1 MPLFVNILAFQIGW
15 FACVLGAANSAP
27 LLGPAIVAAV
37 VALHL
42 SRSNQPAREMTLVL
56 AAGLLGAVWDSAL
69 VAAGWIQYPSGNVI
83 AGLAPYW
90 IVAMWMLLATTLNVS
105 LRWLRGRTALTVV
118 LGGLSGPLAFLAGA
132 GLGGVTFL
140 EPRSGLVAL
149 ALGWAVI
156 LPLLSVLSTR
166 LDGMALA
173 SAGERAHV

>member
-1 MPLFVNILAFQIGW
+1 MPLLVNILAFQIGW

-42 SRSNQPAREMTLVL
+42 SRSNKPAREMTLVL
-56 AAGLLGAVWDSAL
+56 AAGLLGASWDSSL

-83 AGLAPYW
+83 VGLAPYW

-105 LRWLRGRTALTVV
+105 LRWLRGRIALAVV

-156 LPLLSVLSTR
+156 LPLLSALSTR
-166 LDGMALA
+166 LDGMILA
-173 SAGERAHV
+173 SVAEQPHV